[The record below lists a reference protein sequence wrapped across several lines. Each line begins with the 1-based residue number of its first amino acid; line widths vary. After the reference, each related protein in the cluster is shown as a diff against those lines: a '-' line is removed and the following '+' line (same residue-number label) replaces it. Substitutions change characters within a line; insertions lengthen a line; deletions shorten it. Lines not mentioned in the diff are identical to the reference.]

1 MHNDTPSSLRSSAAE
16 TVLTCPVC
24 FDPLSVGPS
33 VASCAKNHTFDRA
46 REGYLNLLLANQKGS
61 SDPSDDRESVTARRE
76 FLAAGHYNFLAECLS
91 NSVVQ
96 NNKAPKIVVDSGCG
110 EGFYLNHIAG
120 RIPGSS
126 TYGLDIS
133 RSAMRLASRS
143 YGNCT
148 WAVANI
154 ARRLPV
160 SSGCCDVLLSVMAP
174 RNASEFE
181 RILRPDGRLIVVT
194 PGDGH
199 LRELADKL
207 MAEPSDQSEKAE
219 TLTQQLTPTLTRQT
233 TESVRTSFTADQQTI
248 QRLVTMTPLRWKS
261 QKRVVSGLADIE
273 RLDITASFTL
283 MTFSLTT

>member
-1 MHNDTPSSLRSSAAE
+1 
-16 TVLTCPVC
+16 
-24 FDPLSVGPS
+24 
-33 VASCAKNHTFDRA
+33 
-46 REGYLNLLLANQKGS
+46 
-61 SDPSDDRESVTARRE
+61 
-76 FLAAGHYNFLAECLS
+76 
-91 NSVVQ
+91 
-96 NNKAPKIVVDSGCG
+96 
-110 EGFYLNHIAG
+110 
-120 RIPGSS
+120 
-126 TYGLDIS
+126 
-133 RSAMRLASRS
+133 
-143 YGNCT
+143 
-148 WAVANI
+148 
-154 ARRLPV
+154 
-160 SSGCCDVLLSVMAP
+160 MAP